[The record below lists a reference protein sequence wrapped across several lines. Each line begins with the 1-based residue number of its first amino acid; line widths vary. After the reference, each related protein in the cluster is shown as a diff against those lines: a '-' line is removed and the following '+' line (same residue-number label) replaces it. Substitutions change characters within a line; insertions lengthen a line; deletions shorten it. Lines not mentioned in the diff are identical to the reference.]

1 MKHHSKLPI
10 DTLWSIFTT
19 KFNKDHNLEKP
30 GDAKLPE
37 QLKVFSTK
45 VSDDIFKMFG
55 GDKDY
60 NHKKDMPPISSLV
73 FAMKKERDEKVEQYN
88 FVQKTIKE
96 NKEMVRKG
104 KVALAS
110 YVLDEGETTNPHIKV
125 PDVSQR
131 SARLSTFTTFDK
143 VHVPTIFNNDD
154 HEGEEDDDS
163 TSDYDPN
170 QSNSKEKGK
179 AQEMDMDDEGFTR
192 DLDAAG
198 NRVIRFSNG
207 HVSFNP
213 NNKTQNGMFIIYMII
228 YDIE

>member
-1 MKHHSKLPI
+1 
-10 DTLWSIFTT
+10 
-19 KFNKDHNLEKP
+19 
-30 GDAKLPE
+30 
-37 QLKVFSTK
+37 
-45 VSDDIFKMFG
+45 MFG

-60 NHKKDMPPISSLV
+60 NHKKEMSPIASLV
-73 FAMKKERDEKVEQYN
+73 FAMKKEKDEKIEKYN

-110 YVLDEGETTNPHIKV
+110 YVLGEEETTNPHIKV

-131 SARLSTFTTFDK
+131 SARLSSFTTFDK
-143 VHVPTIFNNDD
+143 AIVPTFNNED
-154 HEGEEDDDS
+154 HQGEEDDDS
-163 TSDYDPN
+163 TSDYDPD
-170 QSNSKEKGK
+170 QSNGKEKGK
-179 AQEMDMDDEGFTR
+179 AQEMDMDEGFTR

-198 NRVIRFSNG
+198 NRVVRFSNG
-207 HVSFNP
+207 HVSFNS